1 MFPAFDT
8 LRWKSIRRD
17 LIAGSQSHHRHFGRV
32 HLDRDG
38 LKAEGQYQMLGKVGN
53 GFSDAERKKWLKAVQ
68 GTEVESN
75 YLEVSGSNVAFTMV
89 KPELVIQVRCLD
101 LLAETARGP
110 IRRPFLTWTGK
121 VFEHTGEG
129 SAVSMIGAAF
139 EGGRS
144 DKKASG
150 EDAGMSQVERWMA
163 VSGSKEAGPLA
174 ESELLRREVYVKE
187 RKGIRSVRKFV
198 AWKTNKEGTGEW
210 PAYVLHFTDYSPT
223 RKEPLKKSVSVAPD
237 QACLDALFSAE
248 LEDNIKKG
256 WEKV

>member
-1 MFPAFDT
+1 
-8 LRWKSIRRD
+8 
-17 LIAGSQSHHRHFGRV
+17 
-32 HLDRDG
+32 
-38 LKAEGQYQMLGKVGN
+38 MLGKVGN

-139 EGGRS
+139 EGGRLR
-144 DKKASG
+144 DTFPAMWA
-150 EDAGMSQVERWMA
+150 AGQAGVARMA
-163 VSGSKEAGPLA
+163 ALAGP
-174 ESELLRREVYVKE
+174 EPVEIE
-187 RKGIRSVRKFV
+187 
-198 AWKTNKEGTGEW
+198 
-210 PAYVLHFTDYSPT
+210 PAL
-223 RKEPLKKSVSVAPD
+223 
-237 QACLDALFSAE
+237 SAE
-248 LEDNIKKG
+248 TERIAS
-256 WEKV
+256 